1 VLTPKPEHIGNE
13 GKGNAKREIIFLITE
28 AVLDNEE

>member
-1 VLTPKPEHIGNE
+1 VLTPKPEHVGNE
-13 GKGNAKREIIFLITE
+13 EMGNARREIIFLITE